1 MKKNLGRAALVCH
14 LLSFP
19 AFAQLNQN
27 CTVSVLNRTVPVNAD
42 GSWVLPN
49 IPANFGQVKARA
61 TCTQNG
67 VTTFGESDFF
77 TVSANGAVNLPAIT
91 LGATTPIPVSL
102 AIGPAAPSLS
112 TAGQTV
118 QLAVTAT
125 YPDASTKDVT
135 PASTGTNYTISNS
148 AIATITAD
156 GLVTAVSSGTVV
168 IQANNDGATG
178 ITTVSVVLGGVTVG
192 GIPVSWLLS
201 HNLNP
206 NDPLVP
212 MEDPDRD
219 GLTNLQEFQ
228 AGTDPNNAD
237 TDGDGLNDGDEV
249 NRYHTN
255 PLLADTDGDG
265 IPDGVEIQTGTNP
278 LDRTSY
284 DLKKATATS
293 VVNPASFTLA
303 NSVANASASI
313 QLTWKVTLIDGKTT
327 LNITTD
333 PRTTYT
339 SSNLSVCGFGGD
351 PGLIFAGSN
360 GSCVITL
367 LQNTL
372 TATVAGTIQSFQPH
386 ALSYLSIPRPGF
398 ANAVKA
404 SGNYAYVAAGAG
416 GLQVVDVSDKTN
428 PKIAASL
435 TIPSNANDLRIL
447 GNRLYLATSAA
458 LLIID
463 ISNPLQPVVLGS
475 LSTPGVA
482 YDVIVSGALA
492 YIADAGSGLLI
503 ADVSNSASPTL
514 IGTLPIPGGTAKG
527 IALSGTQAVIAA
539 SAAGVVIA
547 DVTNPAAPKL
557 MGSVATPGDA
567 RKVAVKGS
575 FAFIADIPNSMQ
587 VVDFTK
593 PAAPA
598 IVATTPDS
606 LGGKLQDI
614 TLKSFPGVDLT
625 LAADVYFVNG
635 VPIVNVTQPANPIP
649 SAILDFSAYRDDNGH
664 GIDADNVYVYM
675 TGEEG
680 TMSDLGTDGDTRL
693 YIGQYQQIVDNFGI
707 PPTVSITSPVAGS
720 PLIRGETVTV
730 SANATDD
737 VAVGQVNFMVDG
749 LPAFTASVPPYQ
761 FVYTVPVTAG
771 MLTFGATATDYG
783 NNVGVAQN
791 ISVNVIPDPLTT
803 ITGKVV
809 DATGNPVS
817 GTTITL
823 LSSPASSL
831 SATSVADGS
840 FVLAGVPTI
849 NGNVQVFAGFVT
861 SGGTTLGGVS
871 ILLPPV
877 RGGTTNVGAITL
889 IPIPV
894 ITKLSAKSMLAGS
907 TVTLQVTGTML
918 AGTSWRFVPASATT
932 ITVTSISQDG
942 TSALLALTAP
952 ATASGTFALVA
963 TNIAGDSVTAITQ
976 ADRFTVVNPSS
987 RADTDGDGFQD
998 VIEAVF
1004 GTDPLDPASFP
1015 VNVSVREAESENFS
1029 VLNGDVGGAG
1039 LQETESLNYSLL
1051 NGAVGTATVME
1062 TDSINYSVLNN
1073 SVANSVRETESAN
1086 YSLLNGAVGAA
1097 GVTETES
1104 TNYSVLNNY
1113 VASSIRETES
1123 TNYSLLNGAVGGAG
1137 VTETESL
1144 TWSVLN
1150 GADSGATLRET
1161 ESLIFSVQNSGTAPF
1176 IRKPAANI
1184 PSTAVSAASGSSVTS
1199 SSPAVTTNG
1208 PVTNYL
1214 LDSDGDGLPD
1224 WMEALLGT
1232 DQFNPD
1238 TDGDGLS
1245 DGDEVLKYHTNP
1257 LKADTDGDGF
1267 SDGEEVKAG
1276 SDPLDPLSTPLH
1288 PHGRRSS
1295 IKKDSEIL
1303 AAGAPQNM
1311 QKGDADD
1318 NQTKNGRPLGSAS
1331 RHVPWTVRLFGFWRA
1346 GSGAKYPI

>member
-1 MKKNLGRAALVCH
+1 MWRKHSCLQRRDSSRRTSAFLSHLILAAAFLILH
-14 LLSFP
+14 LP
-19 AFAQLNQN
+19 ALAQLNQN

-77 TVSANGAVNLPAIT
+77 TVSANAAVNLPAIT
-91 LGATTPIPVSL
+91 LSTTTPIPVAL

-112 TAGQTV
+112 TAGQAV

-125 YPDASTKDVT
+125 YTDASTKDVT
-135 PASTGTNYTISNS
+135 PASTGTNYTISNAS
-148 AIATITAD
+148 IATITAD

-228 AGTDPNNAD
+228 LGTDPNNPD

-249 NRYHTN
+249 NKYHTN

-293 VVNPASFTLA
+293 VVNPTSFTLS
-303 NSVANASASI
+303 NSVANASPSI
-313 QLTWKVTLIDGKTT
+313 QLTWNVTLIDGKTT
-327 LNITTD
+327 LNLTSG
-333 PRTTYT
+333 PRTIYT
-339 SSNLSVCGFGGD
+339 SSDLSVCGFGGD

-367 LQNTL
+367 SQNTL
-372 TATVAGTIQSFQPH
+372 TATVAGTVQSFQPK
-386 ALSYLSIPRPGF
+386 ALSFISIPRPGF

-416 GLQVVDVSDKTN
+416 GLQVVDVSGKAN

-435 TIPSNANDLRIL
+435 TVPSNANDLRIL

-458 LLIID
+458 LVIID

-475 LSTPGVA
+475 LSTPDVA
-482 YDVIVSGALA
+482 YDVIVSGTLA
-492 YIADAGSGLLI
+492 YIADAASGLLI
-503 ADVSNSASPTL
+503 ADVSNPASPTL
-514 IGTLPIPGGTAKG
+514 IGTLAIPGGTAKG

-539 SAAGVVIA
+539 SGAGVVIA
-547 DVTNPAAPKL
+547 DVTNAAGPKL
-557 MGSVATPGDA
+557 LGSVATPGDA

-575 FAFIADIPNSMQ
+575 FAFIADIPSSME
-587 VVDFTK
+587 VVDFSD

-614 TLKSFPGVDLT
+614 TLKSFPGADLT

-720 PLIRGETVTV
+720 PLIQGETVTV

-817 GTTITL
+817 GATITL
-823 LSSPASSL
+823 LSSRASSL

-871 ILLPPV
+871 IALPPV

-907 TVTLQVTGTML
+907 TVTLQVTGTTL
-918 AGTSWRFVPASATT
+918 TGTTWRFQPSGSTPAIT
-932 ITVTSISQDG
+932 ITSISQDG
-942 TSALLALTAP
+942 TSAGLTLTA
-952 ATASGTFALVA
+952 AVNSSGTFALIA

-976 ADRFTVVNPSS
+976 TDRFTVVNPNS
-987 RADTDGDGFQD
+987 RADTDRDGFQD

-1015 VNVSVREAESENFS
+1015 LYFSATEAVSQTFS
-1029 VLNGDVGGAG
+1029 VLNGYVGGIG
-1039 LQETESLNYSLL
+1039 PQETESF
-1051 NGAVGTATVME
+1051 
-1062 TDSINYSVLNN
+1062 NYSVLNG
-1073 SVANSVRETESAN
+1073 SVPSTGIN
-1086 YSLLNGAVGAA
+1086 
-1097 GVTETES
+1097 ETES
-1104 TNYSVLNNY
+1104 TNYSVLN
-1113 VASSIRETES
+1113 
-1123 TNYSLLNGAVGGAG
+1123 GAAGGSG

-1144 TWSVLN
+1144 IWSVLN
-1150 GADSGATLRET
+1150 GANSGSKLQET
-1161 ESLIFSVQNSGTAPF
+1161 ESLIFSIQNSGATPS
-1176 IRKPAANI
+1176 IRKPAATS
-1184 PSTAVSAASGSSVTS
+1184 PSAAVSPASGSSANS
-1199 SSPAVTTNG
+1199 RSPSAGGTNG
-1208 PVTNYL
+1208 PATNYL

-1232 DQFNPD
+1232 DPFNPD

-1245 DGDEVLKYHTNP
+1245 DGDEVFKYHTNP

-1276 SDPLDPLSTPLH
+1276 SDPLDPLSTPIH
-1288 PHGRRSS
+1288 PHGPRAA
-1295 IKKDSEIL
+1295 IKNDSGIL
-1303 AAGAPQNM
+1303 AAEAPQNIN
-1311 QKGDADD
+1311 KGDADD
-1318 NQTKNGRPLGSAS
+1318 KQSKNIRPVGSAS
-1331 RHVPWTVRLFGFWRA
+1331 RHVHWTVRLFGFLRA
-1346 GSGAKYPI
+1346 SSGAKYPI

>member
-1 MKKNLGRAALVCH
+1 MKKSLWLAALACH

-19 AFAQLNQN
+19 ALAQLNQN

-67 VTTFGESDFF
+67 VTTFGESAFF
-77 TVSANGAVNLPAIT
+77 NVSANAAVNLPAIT
-91 LGATTPIPVSL
+91 LGATTPIPVAL

-118 QLAVTAT
+118 QLAITAT

-148 AIATITAD
+148 AIATISAD

-178 ITTVSVVLGGVTVG
+178 IITVSVVLGGVSVG

-228 AGTDPNNAD
+228 TGTDPRNTD

-249 NRYHTN
+249 NKYHTN

-284 DLKKATATS
+284 DLKKAAATS
-293 VVNPASFTLA
+293 VVNPASFTLS

-313 QLTWKVTLIDGKTT
+313 QLTWTVTLIDGKTT
-327 LNITTD
+327 LNLTSD

-339 SSNLSVCGFGGD
+339 SSNLAICGFGGD

-367 LQNTL
+367 SQNTL
-372 TATVAGTIQSFQPH
+372 TATVAGTVQSFQPQ
-386 ALSYLSIPRPGF
+386 ALSFLSIPRPSFG
-398 ANAVKA
+398 NAVKA
-404 SGNYAYVAAGAG
+404 SGNYAYIAAGAG
-416 GLQVVDVSDKTN
+416 GLQVVDISTKIH

-458 LLIID
+458 LVIID

-475 LSTPGVA
+475 LSTPDVA
-482 YDVIVSGALA
+482 YDVIVSGTLA

-503 ADVSNSASPTL
+503 ADVSNAASPAL
-514 IGTLPIPGGTAKG
+514 VGTLAIPGATAKG

-539 SAAGVVIA
+539 SGAGVVIA
-547 DVTNPAAPKL
+547 DVTNAAAPKL
-557 MGSVATPGDA
+557 LGSVATPGDA

-575 FAFIADIPNSMQ
+575 FAFIADIPSSMQ
-587 VVDFTK
+587 VVDFTN

-614 TLKSFPGVDLT
+614 TLKSLPGADLT
-625 LAADVYFVNG
+625 LGADVYFVNG

-707 PPTVSITSPVAGS
+707 RPTVSITSPVAGS
-720 PLIRGETVTV
+720 PLIQGETITV
-730 SANATDD
+730 SANANDD
-737 VAVGQVNFMVDG
+737 VAVAQVNFMVDG
-749 LPAFTASVPPYQ
+749 LPAFTASAAPYQ
-761 FVYTVPVTAG
+761 FVYSIPVTAG
-771 MLTFGATATDYG
+771 MLTFGATAVDYG

-803 ITGKVV
+803 IKGKVV
-809 DATGNPVS
+809 DTAGHPIS
-817 GTTITL
+817 GATITL
-823 LSSPASSL
+823 LSSHASSL
-831 SATSVADGS
+831 SAASIADGS
-840 FVLAGVPTI
+840 FALAGVPTI
-849 NGNVQVFAGFVT
+849 NGNVQVFAGFVK
-861 SGGTTLGGVS
+861 SSGTTLGGVS
-871 ILLPPV
+871 IALPPV
-877 RGGTTNVGAITL
+877 RGGTTSVGTITL

-907 TVTLQVTGTML
+907 AVALQVTGTTL
-918 AGTSWRFVPASATT
+918 AGTTWRFQPSASTPVA
-932 ITVTSISQDG
+932 INVTSISQDG
-942 TSALLALTAP
+942 TSAVLTLTAP
-952 ATASGTFALVA
+952 ATSSGTFALVA
-963 TNIAGDSVTAITQ
+963 TNTAGDSVTVITQ
-976 ADRFTVVNPSS
+976 TDRFTVVNPNST
-987 RADTDGDGFQD
+987 ADTDGDGFQD
-998 VIEAVF
+998 AIEAVF
-1004 GTDPLDPASFP
+1004 GTDPLDPTSFP
-1015 VNVSVREAESENFS
+1015 VILPAAEAESETFS
-1029 VLNGDVGGAG
+1029 VLNGNVGGTG
-1039 LQETESLNYSLL
+1039 IQETESF
-1051 NGAVGTATVME
+1051 
-1062 TDSINYSVLNN
+1062 NYSVLN
-1073 SVANSVRETESAN
+1073 
-1086 YSLLNGAVGAA
+1086 GAVAA
-1097 GVTETES
+1097 SGM
-1104 TNYSVLNNY
+1104 
-1113 VASSIRETES
+1113 
-1123 TNYSLLNGAVGGAG
+1123 
-1137 VTETESL
+1137 TETESL

-1150 GADSGATLRET
+1150 GADSSAALRET
-1161 ESLIFSVQNSGTAPF
+1161 ESLIFSVQNSGTAPS
-1176 IRKPAANI
+1176 IRKPAASS
-1184 PSTAVSAASGSSVTS
+1184 PSAASAASGSSATS
-1199 SSPAVTTNG
+1199 SSPAGGTNG

-1232 DQFNPD
+1232 DPFNPD

-1245 DGDEVLKYHTNP
+1245 DGDEVFKYHTNP

-1288 PHGRRSS
+1288 PHGPRSS
-1295 IKKDSEIL
+1295 IKTDPGIL
-1303 AAGAPQNM
+1303 AAESPQNIK
-1311 QKGDADD
+1311 KGDADD
-1318 NQTKNGRPLGSAS
+1318 KQSKNIRPSGSAS
-1331 RHVPWTVRLFGFWRA
+1331 RYVRWTVHLFSFLRA